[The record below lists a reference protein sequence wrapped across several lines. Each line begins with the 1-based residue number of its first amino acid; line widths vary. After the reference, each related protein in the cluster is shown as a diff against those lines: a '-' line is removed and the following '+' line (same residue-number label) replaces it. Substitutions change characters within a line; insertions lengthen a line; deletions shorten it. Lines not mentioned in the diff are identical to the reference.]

1 MNRMEESVF
10 SEGRKGISC
19 LLSSPLI
26 PAVAE
31 ETKICQFFTEQVITN
46 KKEGYLAT
54 QSPKAVFHSLIK

>member
-26 PAVAE
+26 PAVAD
-31 ETKICQFFTEQVITN
+31 ETKTCQFFTEQVISNKRVLGNTN
-46 KKEGYLAT
+46 
-54 QSPKAVFHSLIK
+54 PKAVFNPLIE

>member
-26 PAVAE
+26 PAVAD
-31 ETKICQFFTEQVITN
+31 ETKTRQFFTEQVITN
-46 KKEGYLAT
+46 RKEGYLAT
-54 QSPKAVFHSLIK
+54 QTQKQCSIL